1 MLRPFNSR
9 KDLNRIRNT
18 AYSRF
23 KPIPYVD
30 VIINERL
37 LRCRRLVNLKDL
49 SQAIS
54 SLNLSYRVI
63 HFENMTFAEQVSS
76 LRFTRVLISIHGAG
90 LSNIIFLQPG
100 STVIEL
106 MHPLLNAPFYRFL
119 SYYASL
125 NYILI
130 KDVKPLND
138 SCVELH
144 HWSPYLYYKLGVN
157 WYQMNNHPRHQF

>member
-1 MLRPFNSR
+1 
-9 KDLNRIRNT
+9 
-18 AYSRF
+18 
-23 KPIPYVD
+23 
-30 VIINERL
+30 
-37 LRCRRLVNLKDL
+37 
-49 SQAIS
+49 
-54 SLNLSYRVI
+54 
-63 HFENMTFAEQVSS
+63 MTFAEQVSS

-106 MHPLLNAPFYRFL
+106 MHPLMSAPFYRFL

-157 WYQMNNHPRHQF
+157 WYQMNNTLIQSELIGLNTDSIKPS